1 MAVFASRQIV
11 LPQMVNYVT
20 YIQSTGT
27 QYIDTGFK
35 PNQDTGVHI
44 VFEPTE
50 TQEWRGIFGARSASG
65 VAEYGLDIPGGT
77 QIRSMY
83 GSDST
88 GAIKTVDTVVAKFT
102 AHKDKNICTING
114 DTLIS
119 DAETFSPGYS
129 LWLFDKNTAGESWHP
144 GSLKMYSCQIYDN
157 GVLVR
162 DLWPCYDP
170 DGVACLYDKV
180 EKKYYYNA
188 GTGEFIAGE
197 AA

>member
-1 MAVFASRQIV
+1 MSVFFKRRGKATQ
-11 LPQMVNYVT
+11 LVNYVE
-20 YIQSTGT
+20 YIQSSGT

-44 VFEPTE
+44 VFEPTT

-65 VAEYGLDIPGGT
+65 VAEYGLDIPNGT

-83 GSDST
+83 GSGST

-129 LWLFDKNTAGESWHP
+129 LWLFDKNTTGKSWHP

-157 GVLVR
+157 GTLVR
-162 DLWPCYDP
+162 DFIPCKNSS
-170 DGVACLYDKV
+170 GTVGLYDNV
-180 EKKYYYNA
+180 NGVFYTNA
-188 GTGEFIAGE
+188 GSGTFTAGP
-197 AA
+197 